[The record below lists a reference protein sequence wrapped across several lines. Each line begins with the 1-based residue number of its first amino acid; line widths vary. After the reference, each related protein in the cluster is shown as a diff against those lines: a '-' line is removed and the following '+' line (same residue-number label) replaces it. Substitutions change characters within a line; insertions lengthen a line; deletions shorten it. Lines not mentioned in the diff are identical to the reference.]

1 MLLLITLV
9 LALVPLLGVVW
20 IIMSGSLFSVDGL
33 FMILI
38 LLTMSGVVGMNVIFE
53 LRKGSRGSAGSRS
66 GARAVAGGL
75 RERGKVDNVVFYEG
89 SVGQTNKSLVTL
101 SDGAPASRLLVFSGD
116 LRNSLPV
123 GKKVEITYR
132 QDHGAKVL
140 LQVSY
145 V

>member
-9 LALVPLLGVVW
+9 LALIPLLGVVW
-20 IIMSGSLFSVDGL
+20 IIISGSLFTVDGL

-38 LLTMSGVVGMNVIFE
+38 LLTMSGVVGMNALFE
-53 LRKGSRGSAGSRS
+53 LRKGGRGSAGSRL

-75 RERGKVDNVVFYEG
+75 VERGKVDNVVFYEAL
-89 SVGQTNKSLVTL
+89 VGQPNKSLVTL
-101 SDGAPASRLLVFSGD
+101 SDGAQASRLLVFSGD

-123 GKKVEITYR
+123 GKKVEVTYR
-132 QDHGAKVL
+132 QDPGAKIL